1 MIAGQRPKPAR
12 LRVVQ
17 GNPGKRPINAGEPQ
31 SEPLT
36 GPPKDMSAQH
46 KAIWRQLVQAAPPH
60 VLKQADRFLVELTVL
75 LLAQA
80 RASGADVSPGI
91 ATQLRQCLAEM
102 GMSPSARSRLSVS
115 EPAAANPFEGL

>member
-1 MIAGQRPKPAR
+1 MIAGQRPKPAQ
-12 LRVVQ
+12 LRVLQ
-17 GNPGKRPINAGEPQ
+17 GNPGKRPINAREPQ
-31 SEPLT
+31 STPLA
-36 GPPKDMSAQH
+36 GPPRGWSAQH
-46 KAIWRQLVQAAPPH
+46 KAMWREVVAAAPPH
-60 VLKQADRFLVELTVL
+60 VLKQADRFLVELTVR

-80 RASGADVSPGI
+80 RASADVSPGI

>member
-1 MIAGQRPKPAR
+1 MWRE
-12 LRVVQ
+12 VV
-17 GNPGKRPINAGEPQ
+17 A
-31 SEPLT
+31 
-36 GPPKDMSAQH
+36 
-46 KAIWRQLVQAAPPH
+46 AAPPH

-75 LLAQA
+75 LLAQAQA

-115 EPAAANPFEGL
+115 EPAAANPF